1 MGRERWHDL
10 FVRRRPDRESSRTP
24 RILIVLCVVSAIA
37 LAAGCGSDRSTA
49 SPAPAAPGETSVPSA
64 SAVPGETSVPK
75 VLQFTAPLVGGGELR
90 AATLAG
96 RPVALWFWAPT

>member
-1 MGRERWHDL
+1 M
-10 FVRRRPDRESSRTP
+10 
-24 RILIVLCVVSAIA
+24 LCVASAIA

-49 SPAPAAPGETSVPSA
+49 SPAAAVSGETN
-64 SAVPGETSVPK
+64 VPK

>member
-1 MGRERWHDL
+1 M
-10 FVRRRPDRESSRTP
+10 RRRPDRESSRTP

-37 LAAGCGSDRSTA
+37 LAAGCGSDRTTA

>member
-1 MGRERWHDL
+1 M
-10 FVRRRPDRESSRTP
+10 
-24 RILIVLCVVSAIA
+24 LCVVSAIA
-37 LAAGCGSDRSTA
+37 LAAGCGSDRTTA
-49 SPAPAAPGETSVPSA
+49 SPAPAAPGETSVPSASAVPGETSVPSA